1 MGNYCSN
8 YEPPPSGSEEDE
20 PTDIQNPPPIEH
32 RSPQMEELYQIYQ
45 TGRRKNEAE
54 YKKKSGRRYQQL
66 IDFEWM
72 TEVKKI
78 AREGYSTMKIKDRLN
93 SEDREKLAKWLINL
107 FGDGIKVY
115 YENKALHIT
124 WDPQNTELYP
134 RIYEYSLPDS
144 EYR

>member
-1 MGNYCSN
+1 MGNYCST
-8 YEPPPSGSEEDE
+8 YEPPSSGLDYYES
-20 PTDIQNPPPIEH
+20 TDIQSPPPIKH
-32 RSPQMEELYQIYQ
+32 RSLQMEELYQIYK
-45 TGRRKNEAE
+45 TGRKKNEEE
-54 YKKKSGRRYQQL
+54 YLQKSERRYNQL
-66 IDFEWM
+66 TNFEWM

-144 EYR
+144 E

>member
-1 MGNYCSN
+1 MGNYCST
-8 YEPPPSGSEEDE
+8 YEPPSSGLDDYES
-20 PTDIQNPPPIEH
+20 TDIQSPPPIEH

-45 TGRRKNEAE
+45 TGRKKNEEE
-54 YKKKSGRRYQQL
+54 YLQKSERRYNQL
-66 IDFEWM
+66 TNFEWM

-144 EYR
+144 E